1 MTKNKN
7 HPALVRNDKGNLDV
21 RYFDN
26 ATDAARA
33 AAHLEAPE
41 VLVEVQRASG
51 PTRPLHY
58 KKFAERIGAPSRV
71 VRAAFKRGALPG
83 AIQHS
88 DRIILVPAAL
98 VKPATIYGLMGME
111 RRIKAGL
118 MSA

>member
-1 MTKNKN
+1 MSAK
-7 HPALVRNDKGNLDV
+7 HSALVRNDKGGLDV
-21 RYFDN
+21 RYFES
-26 ATDAARA
+26 AKDAARA
-33 AAHLEAPE
+33 AAHLELPE
-41 VLVEVQRASG
+41 IKVEIARAG
-51 PTRPLHY
+51 QTRPLHY

>member
-1 MTKNKN
+1 MSAK
-7 HPALVRNDKGNLDV
+7 HPALVRNDNGGLEI
-21 RYFDN
+21 RHFEN
-26 ATDAARA
+26 AKDAARA
-33 AAHLEAPE
+33 AALLEHPTIK
-41 VLVEVQRASG
+41 VEIARSG
-51 PTRPLHY
+51 AVRPLHY